1 MKGDGLLEDIKSR
14 VDIVDFISSYVQLKK
29 AGQNWKGLCPFHS
42 EKTPSFTVNQAKQI
56 FHCFGCGTGGD
67 IISFVSRHDSLS
79 FHESVNLL
87 AKKAGITLAFNR
99 TDKKTLEKNELIR
112 NAVAEA
118 MNYFIKSFGSSAQAR
133 DYIKQRGLNNE
144 SIALFKLGYAPAGWH
159 NLLKHLR
166 KAGYMDSII
175 KEAGL
180 AVAGDKGL
188 YDIFRE
194 RIMFPITGISG
205 NTVAFGGRA
214 FGDAMPKYINS
225 PETSIFKKSETL
237 FGLYTAKEEIIK
249 NEFAIIVE
257 GYMDVIICHQYGFRN
272 AVAPLGTSLTPAHI
286 NRLRT
291 LTRKAVIVFDADQA
305 GIAAAKRALK
315 IICQNDFRANI
326 LLLPDNEDPDSF
338 LRKHGSPAFNALIEK
353 SKSMI
358 DFLLGVSKGEKIDIA
373 REALSMIADVKD
385 ILLADEMLVELADKT
400 GINESTARQE
410 LRNMKKRPDAIKH
423 QQTRK
428 VFAAEKGEEHLLL
441 SAIIAFPEKSDYV
454 LSRINP
460 DEISDKVAASL
471 LRRIASL
478 GNRKDLAVI
487 LESAD
492 ENERILFTKLCVDPG
507 FDLEFVDRN
516 IDDCLKRITQ
526 RKLDEK
532 IRVAKMSGDLKLINA
547 LLSEKKNSL
556 KETEP

>member
-1 MKGDGLLEDIKSR
+1 MKGDSLLEDIKAR

-56 FHCFGCGTGGD
+56 FHCFGCGLGGD
-67 IISFVSRHDSLS
+67 VISFVSKHDNLS
-79 FHESVNLL
+79 FNESVNLL

-99 TDKKTLEKNELIR
+99 TDKKTLEKNEQIR
-112 NAVAEA
+112 NAVHEA
-118 MNYFIKSFGSSAQAR
+118 MDYFIKCLGSSAQAR
-133 DYIKQRGLNNE
+133 DYMRQRGLNKD
-144 SIALFKLGYAPAGWH
+144 SIELFKLGYAPAGWH

-166 KAGYMDSII
+166 NAGYMDPII

-180 AVAGDKGL
+180 AVQGDKGL

-194 RIMFPITGISG
+194 RIIFPIAGISG
-205 NTVAFGGRA
+205 SIIAFGGRA

-225 PETSIFKKSETL
+225 PETTLFKKSETL

-249 NEFAIIVE
+249 NEFVIIVE
-257 GYMDVIICHQYGFRN
+257 GYTDVIICHQYGFRN
-272 AVAPLGTSLTPAHI
+272 VVAPLGTSLTAAHI

-305 GIAAAKRALK
+305 GMTAAKRALK
-315 IICQNDFRANI
+315 LICQNDFRAKI
-326 LLLPDNEDPDSF
+326 LLLPDNEDPDSY
-338 LRKHGSPAFNALIEK
+338 LRKNGSSSFNELIEK

-358 DFLLGVSKGEKIDIA
+358 DFLLNVSKGEKIETA
-373 REALSMIADVKD
+373 REALTMIADVKD
-385 ILLADEMLVELADKT
+385 ILLADEMLVELSDKT
-400 GINESTARQE
+400 GINESTARRE
-410 LRNMKKRPDAIKH
+410 LRNIKKRPDAIKH
-423 QQTRK
+423 RHTDK

-460 DEISDKVAASL
+460 DEISDKVAGSL

-478 GNRKDLAVI
+478 GNRKDFAVL
-487 LESAD
+487 LENAD
-492 ENERILFTKLCVDPG
+492 ENERILFTKLSVEPG
-507 FDLEFVDRN
+507 FDLELVDRN
-516 IDDCLKRITQ
+516 IDDCLKRITK

-532 IRVAKMSGDLKLINA
+532 IHMAKMSGDLRLINA
-547 LLSEKKNSL
+547 LLFEKKKLL
-556 KETEP
+556 KETEI